1 MANRTLASG
10 NGAKADGSRGAPIA
24 QAVRAGS
31 DWSNHGPTQEF
42 TMPDTTP
49 DSRVRANAIQSQG
62 HTACPDKDGGE
73 PAASG
78 QTAAPA
84 GLRGDSS
91 PPLSD
96 AELVQ
101 LRVRVIALEN
111 IVIAL
116 LAQSSERQLEL
127 AREMADHISPRPGFT
142 THPVT
147 IHAAAEMNSLVRRA
161 HAFRSGAYLPRDDA
175 QTE

>member
-1 MANRTLASG
+1 
-10 NGAKADGSRGAPIA
+10 
-24 QAVRAGS
+24 
-31 DWSNHGPTQEF
+31 
-42 TMPDTTP
+42 MPDTTP
-49 DSRVRANAIQSQG
+49 DFRIRANAIQSQG

-73 PAASG
+73 PAG
-78 QTAAPA
+78 QRA
-84 GLRGDSS
+84 DSS

>member
-1 MANRTLASG
+1 
-10 NGAKADGSRGAPIA
+10 
-24 QAVRAGS
+24 
-31 DWSNHGPTQEF
+31 
-42 TMPDTTP
+42 MPDTTS

-62 HTACPDKDGGE
+62 HTASPDKDGGE
-73 PAASG
+73 PAG
-78 QTAAPA
+78 QRAV
-84 GLRGDSS
+84 SS

>member
-1 MANRTLASG
+1 
-10 NGAKADGSRGAPIA
+10 
-24 QAVRAGS
+24 
-31 DWSNHGPTQEF
+31 
-42 TMPDTTP
+42 MPDTTP

-62 HTACPDKDGGE
+62 HTASPDKDKDKDGGE

-78 QTAAPA
+78 QTAPPTGQRA
-84 GLRGDSS
+84 DSS

>member
-1 MANRTLASG
+1 
-10 NGAKADGSRGAPIA
+10 
-24 QAVRAGS
+24 
-31 DWSNHGPTQEF
+31 
-42 TMPDTTP
+42 MPDNKPNSKFRST
-49 DSRVRANAIQSQG
+49 
-62 HTACPDKDGGE
+62 E
-73 PAASG
+73 G
-78 QTAAPA
+78 QTTS
-84 GLRGDSS
+84 GDKMTDSN

-127 AREMADHISPRPGFT
+127 SREMADHISPRPGFT

-147 IHAAAEMNSLVRRA
+147 VHAAAEMNSLLRRA
-161 HAFRSGAYLPRDDA
+161 NAFRSGAYLPRDDA

>member
-1 MANRTLASG
+1 
-10 NGAKADGSRGAPIA
+10 
-24 QAVRAGS
+24 
-31 DWSNHGPTQEF
+31 
-42 TMPDTTP
+42 MPDTTP
-49 DSRVRANAIQSQG
+49 DSRIRANAIQSQG
-62 HTACPDKDGGE
+62 HTACPDKDKDGE
-73 PAASG
+73 TAG
-78 QTAAPA
+78 QRA
-84 GLRGDSS
+84 DSS

>member
-1 MANRTLASG
+1 
-10 NGAKADGSRGAPIA
+10 
-24 QAVRAGS
+24 
-31 DWSNHGPTQEF
+31 
-42 TMPDTTP
+42 MPDNQP
-49 DSRVRANAIQSQG
+49 NSRFRS
-62 HTACPDKDGGE
+62 PE
-73 PAASG
+73 G
-78 QTAAPA
+78 QTAS
-84 GLRGDSS
+84 DDKMTDIN
-91 PPLSD
+91 PPLRD

-127 AREMADHISPRPGFT
+127 AREMAGHISPRPGFT

-147 IHAAAEMNSLVRRA
+147 VHAAAEMNSLVKRA
-161 HAFRSGAYLPRDDA
+161 SAFRSGDYLPRDAA

>member
-1 MANRTLASG
+1 
-10 NGAKADGSRGAPIA
+10 
-24 QAVRAGS
+24 
-31 DWSNHGPTQEF
+31 
-42 TMPDTTP
+42 MPDKKP
-49 DSRVRANAIQSQG
+49 NSRVRASESQSQ
-62 HTACPDKDGGE
+62 TASADCDNGGSE
-73 PAASG
+73 LAAG
-78 QTAAPA
+78 VQTPPP
-84 GLRGDSS
+84 GKRTDCS

-147 IHAAAEMNSLVRRA
+147 VHAAAEMNSLVRRA
-161 HAFRSGAYLPRDDA
+161 NALRSGDYLPRDDA